1 MFMKLKFLLVLFCF
15 QILLNV
21 SNSFASND
29 LDADDL
35 KYKFNIFIEKEFLKN
50 KIKTKKVSRLSW
62 VILDLKN
69 NEYKVE
75 FDLVKKSL
83 SINDDLIP
91 MLKIIRSKD
100 NVNISSV
107 RSLTYNLDA
116 NILVIENISKML
128 VTETINS
135 LISQNIIFS
144 KFDKILQDQS
154 KKKLN
159 VTLIGFNNCENN
171 EIVDIMEKEFPG
183 FHHLEVS
190 KTSTFKINNYYYY
203 TNATVQKI
211 QKWTSQIMKDF
222 GFSTK
227 DFFIKIYKDNF
238 ELIKTNKY
246 KKIYI
251 CQ

>member
-1 MFMKLKFLLVLFCF
+1 MKLKFLLVLFCF

-100 NVNISSV
+100 NVNV
-107 RSLTYNLDA
+107 RFTDLHAWVLG
-116 NILVIENISKML
+116 LENFDDKP
-128 VTETINS
+128 ENS
-135 LISQNIIFS
+135 NE
-144 KFDKILQDQS
+144 KIL
-154 KKKLN
+154 
-159 VTLIGFNNCENN
+159 E
-171 EIVDIMEKEFPG
+171 
-183 FHHLEVS
+183 
-190 KTSTFKINNYYYY
+190 
-203 TNATVQKI
+203 AI
-211 QKWTSQIMKDF
+211 QMAWIDER
-222 GFSTK
+222 
-227 DFFIKIYKDNF
+227 D
-238 ELIKTNKY
+238 
-246 KKIYI
+246 
-251 CQ
+251 